1 MINYKGD
8 LPNGTPKLNII
19 DNDGNYPSGK
29 FRNESQ
35 IDNTAGTTI
44 RAEMFNELY
53 ALPYYLMQE
62 HGMKLFGTTTPS
74 NEEEF
79 SRGSSHTG
87 SADTRL
93 ETSHA
98 NSYQMWQLFEEFIR
112 PVGKVFFEYQALS
125 PLTTLYPDLI
135 FTRSPSAYRG
145 CFFRVENSGTATGVG
160 GTAKWNDTNPHI
172 TPWMMPEIYG
182 ELYLPFGGIR
192 DQDFLTDSSGE
203 FLTLGREKNRNLETE
218 KRTLSIFEDTL
229 FDGRDFSSATYGSS
243 SAMMRLN
250 TITQFYNAMIDL
262 RSELIKLHGGNFDLN
277 DEGNSFNRFI
287 ALLRSYGSQ
296 RDEHAADPKRDLL
309 HQIVIDSAYMPHT
322 RGHTYNYLADGLNGG
337 FSESELRPANEV
349 EIAPKHMTM
358 RMYIKTGTIF
368 KPQ

>member
-62 HGMKLFGTTTPS
+62 HGMKLFGTTVPS

-145 CFFRVENSGTATGVG
+145 CFFRVENSGTATGVA
-160 GTAKWNDTNPHI
+160 GTNKWSAGDNPPHI
-172 TPWMMPEIYG
+172 TEWMMPGIYG
-182 ELYLPFGGIR
+182 ELYLPMGYFSDAFDNKYIVKGRENSIP
-192 DQDFLTDSSGE
+192 DA
-203 FLTLGREKNRNLETE
+203 TLGIFRDVLEVNQGVANSV
-218 KRTLSIFEDTL
+218 KI
-229 FDGRDFSSATYGSS
+229 GSS
-243 SAMMRLN
+243 DVGISSILLNQNTVYRLYLALALIKDKLQIN
-250 TITQFYNAMIDL
+250 KDDNPELDDLIQILYDVLPFTIAGFTQPTGK
-262 RSELIKLHGGNFDLN
+262 ELI
-277 DEGNSFNRFI
+277 
-287 ALLRSYGSQ
+287 
-296 RDEHAADPKRDLL
+296 
-309 HQIVIDSAYMPHT
+309 HQITINSDNMPHT
-322 RGHTYNYLADGLNGG
+322 AGHTYDYLSKTSSGAIQLDERL
-337 FSESELRPANEV
+337 PANEV

-368 KPQ
+368 KPQQ